1 MFTLKLDTKSGDGKV
16 ETRFLQTDPVNLV
29 HMTEVL
35 EAALAELKDPKV
47 KKIQKYL

>member
-1 MFTLKLDTKSGDGKV
+1 MTTKNV
-16 ETRFLQTDPVNLV
+16 IIDPQV

-47 KKIQKYL
+47 KKIQKFL